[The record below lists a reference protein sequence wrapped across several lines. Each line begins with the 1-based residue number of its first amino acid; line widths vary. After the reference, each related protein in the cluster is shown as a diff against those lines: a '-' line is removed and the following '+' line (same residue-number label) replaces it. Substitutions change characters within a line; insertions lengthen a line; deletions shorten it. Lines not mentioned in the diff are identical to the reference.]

1 MTITEAIFKTLEQTG
16 KPATAQEITDF
27 ILKNN
32 SDIFSKLT
40 VATPMQVITSQ
51 LSGLIKNNDARI
63 KRYKDKVYFYYLN
76 KNENNILI
84 QEDNEKKYDK
94 KIVLKSEMYEE
105 RSLHKLL
112 STYLRSSADIYSKT
126 IFHEQSN
133 RKDDSQKWTHPDM
146 IGIKFLKL
154 QSKSSRNLLKAI
166 NQTETFKLYSYEIK
180 REINNDSELKKSFFQ
195 TVSNSSWA
203 NYGYLVAFEISDNI
217 KEEMERLNQSF
228 GIGVILLN
236 SNPYQSKILF
246 PAKVKSIDIKTI
258 DKLCIINENFK
269 KFIDQTEKFLTAEEK
284 YFNSTKRELNE
295 FCDSYFET
303 DAEIVKYC
311 KEKHIPIDNDMIDL

>member
-16 KPATAQEITDF
+16 KPATAQEITDL

-32 SDIFSKLT
+32 WCDFSNLT
-40 VATPMQVITSQ
+40 VATPTHVVSAQI
-51 LSGLIKNNDARI
+51 LSLVKNNDARI
-63 KRYKDKVYFYYLN
+63 KRYKDKVYFYYLTT
-76 KNENNILI
+76 NENNII
-84 QEDNEKKYDK
+84 MQDDNEKKYDK
-94 KIVLKSEMYEE
+94 KTVDKLEMYEE

-112 STYLRSSADIYSKT
+112 STYLKSADIYSKT

-133 RKDDSQKWTHPDM
+133 RKDDNQKWTHPDM

-154 QSKSSRNLLKAI
+154 QSKSSQNLLKEI

-180 REINNDSELKKSFFQ
+180 REINNDYELKKSFFQ

-203 NYGYLVAFEISDNI
+203 NYGYLVALEISDNI

-228 GIGVILLN
+228 GIDVILLN

-246 PAKVKSIDIKTI
+246 PAKFKSIDIKTI
-258 DKLCIINENFK
+258 DKLCIINEDFK
-269 KFIDQTEKFLTAEEK
+269 KFIDQTEKLLTAEER
-284 YFNSTKRELNE
+284 YFKSTERELNE

-311 KEKHIPIDNDMIDL
+311 KEKHIPIENDTIDE